1 MLLKS
6 YARSVFCLILF
17 LMLLYFT
24 CGGERYQICSQFSF
38 GGGNYRQT
46 TLNVI
51 VNWNARVEEVV
62 EEIMSE
68 YVRVNADNCADE
80 VILRMY
86 RSRNALK
93 KGNYFQE
100 YVLAI

>member
-1 MLLKS
+1 MLRS
-6 YARSVFCLILF
+6 YARNSFGLILF
-17 LMLLYFT
+17 LMLLYFA
-24 CGGERYQICSQFSF
+24 CSRERYQICSQFSV

-46 TLNVI
+46 TMNVI

-62 EEIMSE
+62 DEIMSE

>member
-1 MLLKS
+1 MLRS
-6 YARSVFCLILF
+6 YARNSFGLILF
-17 LMLLYFT
+17 LMLLYFA
-24 CGGERYQICSQFSF
+24 CSGERYQICSQFSV

-46 TLNVI
+46 TMNVI

-62 EEIMSE
+62 DEIMSE